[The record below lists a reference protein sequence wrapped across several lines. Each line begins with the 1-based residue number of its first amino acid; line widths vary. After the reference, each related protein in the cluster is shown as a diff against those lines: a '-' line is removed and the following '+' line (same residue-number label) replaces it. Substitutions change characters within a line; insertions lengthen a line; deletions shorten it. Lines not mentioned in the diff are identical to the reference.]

1 VRSLEINVL
10 NGSKILERFI
20 TVIYGVV
27 IRVEKMVDINKE
39 GGDLGM
45 WPWGLESPV
54 VEITLDS

>member
-27 IRVEKMVDINKE
+27 IRVEETVDINKE
-39 GGDLGM
+39 GELWECGHGRWKAL
-45 WPWGLESPV
+45 WLR
-54 VEITLDS
+54 